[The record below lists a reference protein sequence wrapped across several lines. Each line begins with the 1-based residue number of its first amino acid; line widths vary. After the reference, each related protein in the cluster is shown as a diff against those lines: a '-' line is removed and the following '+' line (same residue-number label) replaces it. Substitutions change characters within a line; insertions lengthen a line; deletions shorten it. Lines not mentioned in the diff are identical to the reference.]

1 MTREELLQAIQR
13 LDEFEFGP
21 GAETDRDA
29 LLSILVNAVPH
40 SYVSA
45 LLYQPERERT
55 NEEVADEALLRERMW
70 LEHGEKAVLA
80 RIESQLLEALS
91 DPSVPD
97 NHHSK
102 ISARRLLASIR
113 DGAIRESW

>member
-13 LDEFEFGP
+13 LDEFEKGP
-21 GAETDRDA
+21 GSEADRDA
-29 LLSILVNAVPH
+29 LLSVVVNAVPH
-40 SYVSA
+40 SDISA

-70 LEHGEKAVLA
+70 AEQGELAVRT
-80 RIESQLLEALS
+80 RIEGQLLEALA
-91 DPSVPD
+91 DPSVSE

-102 ISARRLLASIR
+102 ISARTLLASIR
-113 DGAIRESW
+113 NAPAN